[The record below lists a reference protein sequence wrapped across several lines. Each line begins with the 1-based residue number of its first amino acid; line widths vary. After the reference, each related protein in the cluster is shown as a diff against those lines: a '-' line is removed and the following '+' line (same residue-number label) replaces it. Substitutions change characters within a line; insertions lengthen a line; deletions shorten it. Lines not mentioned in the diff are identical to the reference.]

1 MTMVARELRLLDG
14 LLDEKA
20 CLKAEVL
27 GWIIRW
33 ERLLDLAPIQ
43 LLFKILTFLQ
53 AQTHIVKDQD
63 LDV

>member
-1 MTMVARELRLLDG
+1 MRMVARELRFCDG

-33 ERLLDLAPIQ
+33 EDLLDLAPIQ
-43 LLFKILTFLQ
+43 SLFKILTLLQ
-53 AQTHIVKDQD
+53 ARTHIVKDQD
-63 LDV
+63 LHV